1 MSISAISAQLQP
13 QSALRDK
20 MTSALEANGLSADT
34 AKSVSSEIGTI
45 VQSASTSGSAAPD
58 KTTIRAAIDTQIK
71 ADVASGKLT
80 QDQANAVTK
89 TLDTMDA
96 QQSGAGSSSSSPPSG
111 APPSGGGGG
120 GSAAGSSSS
129 KTVVST
135 SSTTSGD
142 KTTTIT
148 TYSDGSTST
157 TVSYLPTAKSA
168 IQSATDLLG
177 SNQSLDA
184 KDRSTAASYLTAL
197 LSKGLVD
204 TKA

>member
-96 QQSGAGSSSSSPPSG
+96 QQSGAGSSSSPPSG